1 VPEAADALRQAQTFM
16 SDVSGPP
23 ESEDEQRRLTNTLHA
38 LEHASRLAEAAGEK
52 AELTALNGGPD
63 DVRAWRL
70 CADAMRSA
78 VAAARE
84 VAAPSAGDDHAT
96 PVEGQRVARELPGA
110 ETFDPAAAPAEQALM
125 RLEQCAKTLDE
136 LQRTHRSATLSAVA
150 SGALT
155 GGEAIARVDAVRR
168 LDAFAHHAWRS
179 AAHLVG
185 RA

>member
-1 VPEAADALRQAQTFM
+1 MQKLEAYEKQMLASPDQQISL
-16 SDVSGPP
+16 SDSDCRSIATSG
-23 ESEDEQRRLTNTLHA
+23 HA
-38 LEHASRLAEAAGEK
+38 LVRL
-52 AELTALNGGPD
+52 
-63 DVRAWRL
+63 
-70 CADAMRSA
+70 
-78 VAAARE
+78 
-84 VAAPSAGDDHAT
+84 
-96 PVEGQRVARELPGA
+96 Q
-110 ETFDPAAAPAEQALM
+110 
-125 RLEQCAKTLDE
+125 QCAKTLDE

>member
-52 AELTALNGGPD
+52 GEFTVLNGGPD
-63 DVRAWRL
+63 DVRASRL

-78 VAAARE
+78 VVAARE
-84 VAAPSAGDDHAT
+84 VAAPSAGDHAT
-96 PVEGQRVARELPGA
+96 PVEGQRVGRELPGA
-110 ETFDPAAAPAEQALM
+110 ETFDLRAGSAEKALV
-125 RLEQCAKTLDE
+125 RLEHCAKTLDE
-136 LQRTHRSATLSAVA
+136 LQRVHRSATLSAVA

-168 LDAFAHHAWRS
+168 LDAFAYHAWRS

>member
-1 VPEAADALRQAQTFM
+1 
-16 SDVSGPP
+16 
-23 ESEDEQRRLTNTLHA
+23 
-38 LEHASRLAEAAGEK
+38 
-52 AELTALNGGPD
+52 
-63 DVRAWRL
+63 
-70 CADAMRSA
+70 
-78 VAAARE
+78 
-84 VAAPSAGDDHAT
+84 
-96 PVEGQRVARELPGA
+96 
-110 ETFDPAAAPAEQALM
+110 M